1 MKIIPAVDLLDG
13 GVVRLTEGDYAR
25 AKSYAEA
32 SLQEIATRCAKLRIG
47 TLHVVDLNRARGEET
62 NVNESILIQTM
73 SKISIRIQCGGG
85 VRTAQKAKALLNAGV
100 AKVIVGTAA
109 AADPA
114 FLQNLKESV
123 GPDRVIVGA
132 DVRDGAI
139 MIHGWQET
147 APIGLDSFIDDAMK
161 SGYRQFL
168 ITDISRD
175 GKLAGI
181 DPAFYEKIA
190 GEHRGIEIIA
200 SGGVSSMDD
209 IRKLSGAGV
218 SGVVVG
224 KALYEGKITLEEI
237 GEWNRAGG

>member
-25 AKSYAEA
+25 AKAYAEA
-32 SLQEIATRCAKLRIG
+32 SLQDIAARCAMLGIG
-47 TLHVVDLNRARGEET
+47 VLHVVDLNRARGEET
-62 NVNESILIQTM
+62 SANEALILETIKRTSIG
-73 SKISIRIQCGGG
+73 IQCGGG
-85 VRTAQKAKALLNAGV
+85 VRTAQKAKALLDSGV

-109 AADPA
+109 AAEPA
-114 FLQNLKESV
+114 FLQNLKACV
-123 GPDRVIVGA
+123 DPDRVIVGA

-139 MIHGWQET
+139 RIHGWKET
-147 APIGLDSFIDDAMK
+147 APIGPDSFIDDAMQ
-161 SGYRQFL
+161 SGYRRFL

-181 DPAFYEKIA
+181 DPSFYEKIA
-190 GEHRGIEIIA
+190 GAHRGIEIIA

-224 KALYEGKITLEEI
+224 KAIHEGMMTLEEI